1 MNVSPVLRSF
11 ALIGLVFWLTN
22 LSLRCYG
29 QKKALNIAG
38 IHQLVA
44 DSKSEYD
51 RQNNTRNNQAVTT
64 ANEQA
69 NKTML
74 ARLKNKYREL
84 QQRFNTLGILIEA
97 ANIGIYASP
106 MVNHIVQNQME
117 IYRIAQQDPLFIA
130 MAYQT
135 ERDFVERSRSL
146 LNYLIGLCASIGAV
160 NQMKAS
166 DRKILFDHVLME
178 LNSIQELSAKLL
190 SAMQVSQTAGKL
202 RSLNPFQNFI
212 DQDKEI
218 VQDIIRNAGYL
229 K

>member
-1 MNVSPVLRSF
+1 MF
-11 ALIGLVFWLTN
+11 AFPSLVFWLMNHTP
-22 LSLRCYG
+22 SCFA

-38 IHQLVA
+38 IHQLVG

-74 ARLKNKYREL
+74 AKLKNKYREL
-84 QQRFNTLGILIEA
+84 QQRFNTLGMLIEA
-97 ANIGIYASP
+97 ANISIYVSP
-106 MVNHIVQNQME
+106 MVNRIVRNQME
-117 IYRIAQQDPLFIA
+117 IYSVAQQDPLFIA
-130 MAYQT
+130 MAYQS
-135 ERDFVERSRSL
+135 EKDFVDRSRSL
-146 LNYLIGLCASIGAV
+146 ANYLIGLCASIGAV

-218 VQDIIRNAGYL
+218 VKEIIRNAGFL
-229 K
+229 R